1 MTDEQVKVREI
12 DPAGTDLYQQG
23 ERNVLQN
30 IICQRLYPTISNL
43 FGFCFF
49 QIFLKLYVQIFFL
62 QYYCMTLYA
71 IPLPASE

>member
-1 MTDEQVKVREI
+1 MSDEQVKVREI

-30 IICQRLYPTISNL
+30 IICQCLYPTISNL